1 MQLFIASRWARHIQ
15 VTVMVRLRA
24 QAANCWI
31 SGAQRARTLA
41 SCDAVRGS
49 GVVGLGWREA
59 DGWGIAGGDGDGIEV
74 GVGAMSM
81 AWKGGL

>member
-15 VTVMVRLRA
+15 VMVMVRLRA

-41 SCDAVRGS
+41 
-49 GVVGLGWREA
+49 
-59 DGWGIAGGDGDGIEV
+59 
-74 GVGAMSM
+74 
-81 AWKGGL
+81 